1 MVSDPIADTLTRI
14 RNAYMAGHK
23 TVKVPYSGFKEKV
36 LRVLL
41 ENGYLSAAKKEK
53 QDLKIDLKYKEGKP
67 AITEIQRVSKP
78 SLRAYKRK
86 DKLPYAL
93 SGLGVVIVSTNRGVM
108 TAKSARKK
116 GLGGE
121 IICKV
126 W

>member
-1 MVSDPIADTLTRI
+1 MISDPIADMFTRI

-23 TVKVPYSGFKEKV
+23 TVKIPYSGFKEKV

-67 AITEIQRVSKP
+67 AITKIQRVSKP
-78 SLRAYKRK
+78 SLRVYKRK
-86 DKLPYAL
+86 DKLPYLL
-93 SGLGVVIVSTNRGVM
+93 SGLGVVIVNTNQGVM

-121 IICKV
+121 VICKV